1 MNHLQS
7 TFFMY
12 IQKLKMCNK
21 LNNPFFVALLLI
33 LSKDDF
39 NVPVLKTK
47 LAMPIT
53 LLSSFVF

>member
-21 LNNPFFVALLLI
+21 LNNPFLALLLI

-39 NVPVLKTK
+39 NVLVLKTK
-47 LAMPIT
+47 LAMPFT
-53 LLSSFVF
+53 LLSSYVF

>member
-12 IQKLKMCNK
+12 IQKLKMRNK

-39 NVPVLKTK
+39 NVLYRNRKPN
-47 LAMPIT
+47 
-53 LLSSFVF
+53 